1 MGIRFHRWNGRREDP
16 EYRQKCRGSI
26 FKVAETLENGEE
38 VIKLEPG
45 QKPHADWCRGKLE
58 GKEAYKDFL
67 KATESPASKPSRQSF
82 DAFSLKNG

>member
-45 QKPHADWCRGKLE
+45 QKPHADWCQQKLE
-58 GKEAYKDFL
+58 KKEACKGFL
-67 KATESPASKPSRQSF
+67 KAMESPATQPPRKSF
-82 DAFSLKNG
+82 DAFSFKEG